1 MMTLEEYVQ
10 FQERRGIK
18 DNLYKLKN
26 TIMKERYL
34 TGKLW
39 EVIST
44 ALSITMNN
52 FQLIKKSVAHNS
64 QQFIFIHYDY

>member
-1 MMTLEEYVQ
+1 
-10 FQERRGIK
+10 
-18 DNLYKLKN
+18 
-26 TIMKERYL
+26 MKESYL
-34 TGKLW
+34 TGKPS
-39 EVIST
+39 EVILT